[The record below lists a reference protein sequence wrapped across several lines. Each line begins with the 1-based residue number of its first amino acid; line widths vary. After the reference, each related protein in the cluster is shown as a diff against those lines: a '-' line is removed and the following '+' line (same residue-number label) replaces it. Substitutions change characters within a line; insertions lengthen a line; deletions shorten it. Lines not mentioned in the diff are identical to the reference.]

1 MLFNILCSY
10 RHPPPL
16 PPKTQNLFDGEGKE
30 ITWDIAPFVISLSP
44 QSSII
49 LTSCYLFL
57 KKKKIHLRDQKR
69 DKQRIPY
76 PRWEENTIEGAL
88 PWFVE
93 AKPLDDRIKG
103 VSMLGMSKLLFSLA
117 YPHKKDEG

>member
-44 QSSII
+44 QTSII

-76 PRWEENTIEGAL
+76 PR
-88 PWFVE
+88 
-93 AKPLDDRIKG
+93 
-103 VSMLGMSKLLFSLA
+103 
-117 YPHKKDEG
+117 